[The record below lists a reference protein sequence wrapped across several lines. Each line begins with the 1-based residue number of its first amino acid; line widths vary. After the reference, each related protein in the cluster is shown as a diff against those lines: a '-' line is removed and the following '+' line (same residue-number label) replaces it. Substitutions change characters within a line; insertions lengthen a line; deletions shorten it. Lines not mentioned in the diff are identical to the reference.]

1 MKTKSSILKL
11 VSHAL
16 SVSPLSSDQTN
27 WQAIIAAHP
36 LESHEAHEWLR
47 YGTALLMT
55 LTPGPDQHRLQQ
67 QAALAFVQAR
77 REGAEPD
84 AVHAAQQHST
94 LLNLIDA
101 LRLAGLNVPDSCSD
115 KVARLISAA
124 K

>member
-1 MKTKSSILKL
+1 M
-11 VSHAL
+11 SHAL
-16 SVSPLSSDQTN
+16 SVSPQSSDQTN

-55 LTPGPDQHRLQQ
+55 LTPGQDQHRQQQ

-84 AVHAAQQHST
+84 AVHAAQRHSM
-94 LLNLIDA
+94 LLNLMDA
-101 LRLAGLNVPDSCSD
+101 LRLADLNVPESYSN
-115 KVARLISAA
+115 KVAKLASPA